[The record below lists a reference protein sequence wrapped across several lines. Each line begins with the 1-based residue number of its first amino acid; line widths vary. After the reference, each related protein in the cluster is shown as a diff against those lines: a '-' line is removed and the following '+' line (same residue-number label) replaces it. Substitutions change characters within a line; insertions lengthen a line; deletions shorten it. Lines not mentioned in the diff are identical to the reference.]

1 MALRCCYFVLALS
14 MLIGSGCKHQS
25 NCRPSC
31 PPAVVA
37 TTPVAPACPPG
48 QVPVPPP
55 PVPVAPR

>member
-1 MALRCCYFVLALS
+1 MALRRFFFVLALL

-37 TTPVAPACPPG
+37 PACPPACPPG